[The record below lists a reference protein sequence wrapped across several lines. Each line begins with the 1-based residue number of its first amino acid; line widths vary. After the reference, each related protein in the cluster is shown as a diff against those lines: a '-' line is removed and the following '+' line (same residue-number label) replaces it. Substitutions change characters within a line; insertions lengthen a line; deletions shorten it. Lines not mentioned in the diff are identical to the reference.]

1 METKGKRETSWREV
15 KEEINLH
22 FLLAIIGHSAL
33 KIERERGVKNN
44 HKKVNKI
51 TFIELNSSSNFFAT
65 SLYEIFSIFSLVFSS
80 SS

>member
-1 METKGKRETSWREV
+1 M

-22 FLLAIIGHSAL
+22 FLLVIFGHFAL

-44 HKKVNKI
+44 HKKVNKN

>member
-1 METKGKRETSWREV
+1 M

-22 FLLAIIGHSAL
+22 FLLAIFGHSAL
-33 KIERERGVKNN
+33 EIERERGVKNN
-44 HKKVNKI
+44 HKKVNKN
-51 TFIELNSSSNFFAT
+51 TFIELNSSSNFLAT